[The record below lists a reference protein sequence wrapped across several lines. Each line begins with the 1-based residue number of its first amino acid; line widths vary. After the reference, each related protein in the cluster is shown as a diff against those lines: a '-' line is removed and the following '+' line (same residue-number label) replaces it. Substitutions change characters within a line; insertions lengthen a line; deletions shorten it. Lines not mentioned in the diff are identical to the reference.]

1 MAEEFKEGLVIRIK
15 KEIFR
20 MNSEEIDSTMFRDDW
35 KIKIFN
41 LIMEPEAY
49 LSKECNRTEIRN
61 LASKY
66 ERIFIY
72 GAGKVGKLQVEVKI
86 DSAYEEPKVIVLT
99 SSMTEEVNR
108 LVKKLSEDFPKMLA
122 GIRNDRCELLEQTEI
137 IRIYAA
143 SGKVYA
149 VTAKGE
155 YVLRRRLYELE
166 EQLAG
171 SSFVRISNSEM
182 INLKKV
188 EHFDLSFTGTIYV
201 KLSNQTSAYVSR
213 RYVSKIKTMLGI

>member
-1 MAEEFKEGLVIRIK
+1 M
-15 KEIFR
+15 
-20 MNSEEIDSTMFRDDW
+20 
-35 KIKIFN
+35 
-41 LIMEPEAY
+41 
-49 LSKECNRTEIRN
+49 
-61 LASKY
+61 
-66 ERIFIY
+66 
-72 GAGKVGKLQVEVKI
+72 KI
-86 DSAYEEPKVIVLT
+86 DSAYAEPKVIVLT

>member
-1 MAEEFKEGLVIRIK
+1 M
-15 KEIFR
+15 
-20 MNSEEIDSTMFRDDW
+20 
-35 KIKIFN
+35 
-41 LIMEPEAY
+41 
-49 LSKECNRTEIRN
+49 
-61 LASKY
+61 
-66 ERIFIY
+66 
-72 GAGKVGKLQVEVKI
+72 QVEVKI
-86 DSAYEEPKVIVLT
+86 DSAYAEPKVIVLT
-99 SSMTEEVNR
+99 SAMTEEVNR
-108 LVKKLSEDFPKMLA
+108 LVKKLSEDFPKMLV

-171 SSFVRISNSEM
+171 GSFVRISNSEM

-201 KLSNQTSAYVSR
+201 KLSNQTSTYVSR
-213 RYVSKIKTMLGI
+213 RYVSKIKTVLGI